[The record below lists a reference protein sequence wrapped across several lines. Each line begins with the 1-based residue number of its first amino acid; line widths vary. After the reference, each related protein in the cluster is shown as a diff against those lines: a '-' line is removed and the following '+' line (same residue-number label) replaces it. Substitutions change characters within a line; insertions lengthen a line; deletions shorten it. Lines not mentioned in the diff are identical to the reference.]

1 MFEDEFSFIT
11 GIASVPK
18 KNDMI
23 EFDNYNPSP
32 EDIGKRINEITA
44 GRLEGKERREALKT
58 VLSCI
63 DLTSLE
69 GSDTNV
75 KIFSICE
82 NARTFAEHGEDI
94 PNAAAVCFYPAF
106 IQIAKKL
113 LKGTNI
119 RVATVAAGFP
129 AGQLPMHLKS
139 AEVAYAVT
147 EGADEIDI
155 VISRGKIL
163 ENKCQ
168 EVYEEIHKLR
178 EVAKGTK
185 LKVILETGELETVFK
200 IRRASEVA
208 IRAGADFLKTSTGK
222 IQPAATPEAVL
233 IMCDTIR
240 EYHEKSGKMIG
251 IKPAGGISEPD
262 DALKYYLLVKEI
274 LGEKWLDKRYFRIG
288 ASRLAH
294 KIVAELKGENQ
305 G

>member
-1 MFEDEFSFIT
+1 LIS
-11 GIASVPK
+11 GIASSVTK
-18 KNDMI
+18 YNIMT

-32 EDIGKRINEITA
+32 QELEKRIGEIMA
-44 GRLEGKERREALKT
+44 RQPEGAERIEALKT
-58 VLSCI
+58 ILSCI

-82 NARTFAEHGEDI
+82 NARTFADHGNDI
-94 PNAAAVCFYPAF
+94 PNAAAVCFFPTF
-106 IQIAKKL
+106 IQTAKKL

-119 RVATVAAGFP
+119 KVATVAAGFP
-129 AGQLPMHLKS
+129 SGQLPLHLKS
-139 AEVAYAVT
+139 AEVAYAVA

-168 EVYEEIHKLR
+168 EVYEEILKLR
-178 EVAKGTK
+178 EVAKGAK

-200 IRRASEVA
+200 IRRACEIA
-208 IRAGADFLKTSTGK
+208 LRAGADFLKTSTGK
-222 IQPAATPEAVL
+222 VQPAATPEAVL
-233 IMCDTIR
+233 IMLDSIK
-240 EYHEKSGKMIG
+240 EYHEETGKRIG

-262 DALKYYLLVKEI
+262 DALRYYTLVKET
-274 LGEKWLDKRYFRIG
+274 LGEKWLDPKYFRIG

-294 KIVAELKGENQ
+294 KIVAEVKGEAN